1 MEVHDEQPACS
12 GQRSLHHASSTEPG
26 GGELKWQLIK
36 PMHDRLAA
44 EIKGVNGVP
53 NTVVKGIE
61 DEGDTMFL
69 GIYNSLVL
77 ATRYKFKFKFKFII

>member
-1 MEVHDEQPACS
+1 
-12 GQRSLHHASSTEPG
+12 
-26 GGELKWQLIK
+26 
-36 PMHDRLAA
+36 MHDRLAA

-53 NTVVKGIE
+53 NMVVKGIE

-77 ATRYKFKFKFKFII
+77 ATRYNFNFKFKFII